1 MEDDSG
7 SSPGFIKRQ
16 RRGLAALADADR
28 WFGRTPALAAIVATS
43 GLAIADL
50 VLTAHVARTTGLL
63 EANPLVHDLAAGWG
77 VGGVVLFKILT
88 LALGLGILARIVDR
102 RPARLAAFAMLI
114 AHVWV
119 LVQWGGYFE
128 EMRVLAD
135 HGVVIA
141 DAHSDLLLRL

>member
-1 MEDDSG
+1 MEDEG
-7 SSPGFIKRQ
+7 SSSQGSGLGS
-16 RRGLAALADADR
+16 RRGPGVFAAADR
-28 WFGRTPALAAIVATS
+28 WFGRTPALAAIVATT

-50 VLTAHVARTTGLL
+50 FLTTHVARTTGLL

-77 VGGVVLFKILT
+77 VGGVVLFKVLT
-88 LALGLGILARIVDR
+88 VALGLGILARIVDR

-114 AHVWV
+114 AHAWV
-119 LVQWGGYFE
+119 LAQWGGYFE